1 MQIHFSKFQSGCVSK
16 ETCLSMTSFLTFSDP
31 IEWQIWPTVSSV
43 MIRLVA
49 TRLIYNFVMK
59 LFETSGIQRITFRS
73 RGKQIGL
80 PNPILP
86 ASNHILFQVGSSFL
100 ATETFR
106 VHGTQQ
112 NRKRNYT
119 PACSWRNTLEK
130 STGRTFISQQLACH
144 ASPNLFVFK

>member
-1 MQIHFSKFQSGCVSK
+1 
-16 ETCLSMTSFLTFSDP
+16 
-31 IEWQIWPTVSSV
+31 
-43 MIRLVA
+43 
-49 TRLIYNFVMK
+49 MK
-59 LFETSGIQRITFRS
+59 LFQTSGIQRIKFRS
-73 RGKQIGL
+73 RGKQIAL

-144 ASPNLFVFK
+144 ASPNLFDFQWRLLCTSRTAKASVGKQQSCQWTPLGLRRKWKPLSGHWVAKLQIDTCTRWRVFTAR